1 MYSGFRGNRYM
12 LKNDGKKFFLIASGD
27 DERKKQMKQW
37 LESKYSD
44 SVIYTASDYMECL
57 LKIKN
62 APPNV
67 LITDFELNKG
77 RPGQIVDT
85 IISDLNSRVAIIAI
99 GSTAKNENQFDAI
112 TVGRLN
118 FIETISTID
127 DFYDSIMK
135 VSNYAFQNE
144 ASQYSLKFLRAGEV
158 LIREGESSQQVYIVR
173 KGTLRAFKKA
183 PSGDTHTIGEIK
195 AGEFVGEMAYFND
208 EARMASVDAITDSEL
223 IEIQPQV
230 FEKVIYQRP
239 SWAKTLI
246 TTLAKRLKMK
256 K

>member
-1 MYSGFRGNRYM
+1 M

-27 DERKKQMKQW
+27 DERKKQLKEW

-44 SVIYTASDYMECL
+44 SVIYTATDYMECL

-85 IISDLNSRVAIIAI
+85 IISDMNSRVAIIALN
-99 GSTAKNENQFDAI
+99 STAKNENQFDAI
-112 TVGRLN
+112 TVGRLH
-118 FIETISTID
+118 FLEQLSSVD
-127 DFYDSIMK
+127 DFYDSISK
-135 VSNYAFQNE
+135 VANYAFQNE
-144 ASQYSLKFLRAGEV
+144 ASQYSLRFLKPGEV
-158 LIREGESSQQVYIVR
+158 LINEGESTQQVYIVR
-173 KGTLRAFKKA
+173 KGTLRAFKKR
-183 PSGDTHTIGEIK
+183 PTGEIIPLGEIK
-195 AGEFVGEMAYFND
+195 PGEFVGEMAYFND
-208 EARMASVDAITDSEL
+208 EARMASVDALTEAEL
-223 IEIQPQV
+223 IEIQPAV

-246 TTLAKRLKMK
+246 STLAKRLKTK